1 MKIVLLSG
9 ASSIHTI
16 RWANG
21 LSMAGHDVHLIS
33 QHEPKDHLLSA
44 VKLYLFPFRG
54 ELGYFLM
61 VPEVR
66 RIIKKL
72 KPDIINAH
80 YASGYGTTARL
91 INIKPLV
98 LSVWGSDV
106 YDFPYKSPIHA
117 WLVRKNLRA
126 ANTIASTSY
135 CMADQTR
142 KVLGDLKIDIPITPF
157 GVDMS
162 AYKNAVK
169 LTVNNDRLVIGTVKT
184 MADKYGIDIL
194 IQAFALLKNKLVRTH
209 PEVAE
214 KLELRLVGGGPKLDE
229 LKKLADT
236 LGILKVTTF
245 VGQVPHEIVP
255 EELAKMDIYVALS
268 RLDSESFGV
277 AIIEAGAAY
286 RPVVVSD
293 VGGLPEVVINHET
306 GIVVP
311 RENPE
316 AAAEALE
323 KLVLDPS
330 LRIEMGVSGKTHV
343 QEAYNWDAC
352 VKTMEQVF
360 KQTLDSYN
368 GC

>member
-1 MKIVLLSG
+1 MKIVILSG

-21 LSMAGHDVHLIS
+21 LSESGHEVHLIS
-33 QHEPKDHLLSA
+33 QHVPKDSLLSS

-54 ELGYFLM
+54 EIGYFLM

-91 INIKPLV
+91 VNIKPLV

-106 YDFPYKSPIHA
+106 YDFPYKSPIHS

-142 KVLGDLKIDIPITPF
+142 KVLGDTELIIPITPF

-162 AYKNAVK
+162 LYKDAEK
-169 LTVNNDRLVIGTVKT
+169 LEINDSRLVVGTVKT
-184 MADKYGIDIL
+184 MADKYGIDVL
-194 IQAFALLKNKLVRTH
+194 IRAFALLKHKLMHTH
-209 PEVAE
+209 PNVAQI
-214 KLELRLVGGGPKLDE
+214 LQLRLVGGGPKTDE
-229 LKKLADT
+229 LKNLVST
-236 LGILKVTTF
+236 LGISDVTTF
-245 VGQVPHEIVP
+245 VGQVPHELVP
-255 EELAKMDIYVALS
+255 EELAKIDIYVALS

-293 VGGLPEVVINHET
+293 VGGLPEVVINNQT
-306 GIVVP
+306 GMVVP

-323 KLVLDPS
+323 KLVLNPN
-330 LRIEMGVSGKTHV
+330 LRIEMGVAGKAHV
-343 QEAYNWDAC
+343 QEAYNWDIC

-368 GC
+368 GG